1 MSEAPRKSNYKPC
14 GEVISNEGKLLTE
27 AGASPHME
35 RQATQGKL
43 HKSKKKKHG
52 KRKQKT
58 QTNSGQ
64 NHKEK
69 DPRKAAHILREKE
82 KKRSAIYVGN
92 PSCERLGGEFL
103 GCWKCW
109 KCWECWKIYDFSTL
123 SMFSMLSML
132 QKEGNA
138 AQESPSLR
146 TQFAPNTAQGSAQVP
161 QGRNSTAGAT
171 AQCRGAHK
179 FHKGETAR
187 QGRQHRAGGAHKLH
201 KGETARQGR
210 QHSAEKR
217 TSSAGRQERQLRKAG
232 TRAAGSQKLRLW
244 RSLFWK
250 PIIMLSLSV
259 ARYALTCSSSLR
271 ISRASNHVPMIA
283 TMIRIN
289 TINPIINQ
297 TANVVNTAS
306 ITFPP

>member
-1 MSEAPRKSNYKPC
+1 
-14 GEVISNEGKLLTE
+14 
-27 AGASPHME
+27 ME
-35 RQATQGKL
+35 QQATQGKL
-43 HKSKKKKHG
+43 HKSKKGKTRKK
-52 KRKQKT
+52 KT
-58 QTNSGQ
+58 KNTNSGQ

-69 DPRKAAHILREKE
+69 APRKVAHILREKE

-138 AQESPSLR
+138 AQDTPSLR

-179 FHKGETAR
+179 LRRAAR
-187 QGRQHRAGGAHKLH
+187 HGK
-201 KGETARQGR
+201 
-210 QHSAEKR
+210 SD
-217 TSSAGRQERQLRKAG
+217 SSGTQERGRHALRSCDFG
-232 TRAAGSQKLRLW
+232 GR
-244 RSLFWK
+244 
-250 PIIMLSLSV
+250 
-259 ARYALTCSSSLR
+259 CSGNL
-271 ISRASNHVPMIA
+271 
-283 TMIRIN
+283 
-289 TINPIINQ
+289 
-297 TANVVNTAS
+297 
-306 ITFPP
+306 

>member
-1 MSEAPRKSNYKPC
+1 
-14 GEVISNEGKLLTE
+14 
-27 AGASPHME
+27 ME
-35 RQATQGKL
+35 RQSTQGKL

-92 PSCERLGGEFL
+92 PSGERLGGEFL

-138 AQESPSLR
+138 AQDTPSLR

-171 AQCRGAHK
+171 AQCRGSAQ
-179 FHKGETAR
+179 TP
-187 QGRQHRAGGAHKLH
+187 QGRNRHSAGGAHKLH

-244 RSLFWK
+244 RSLF
-250 PIIMLSLSV
+250 
-259 ARYALTCSSSLR
+259 
-271 ISRASNHVPMIA
+271 
-283 TMIRIN
+283 
-289 TINPIINQ
+289 
-297 TANVVNTAS
+297 
-306 ITFPP
+306 

>member
-187 QGRQHRAGGAHKLH
+187 QGRQHSAGGAHKLH

-210 QHSAEKR
+210 QHSAGGAHKLHEGDTARQVRQHSAGER
-217 TSSAGRQERQLRKAG
+217 TSSAGRQDTARATVQESRNEGGRLSEVAALAVVVLKTYNQVVIERCKVCVDLLQFLAHF
-232 TRAAGSQKLRLW
+232 TC
-244 RSLFWK
+244 FK
-250 PIIMLSLSV
+250 P
-259 ARYALTCSSSLR
+259 CS
-271 ISRASNHVPMIA
+271 ND
-283 TMIRIN
+283 
-289 TINPIINQ
+289 
-297 TANVVNTAS
+297 
-306 ITFPP
+306 